1 MNDMKNYCFCWFQL
15 LFDLFQI
22 SMFSDYQVVF
32 WLTNYLLSA
41 VSLSAVGSREELR
54 RKKEPGNPE
63 PRTRT
68 QKQFPFP
75 VYSGKVAEDQFRLFR
90 ASLSAIVS
98 LELLTFPVTICNSCD
113 QKSLKSFV
121 GGESFAHSQT
131 HEFRADYSISHI
143 FYVIE
148 ADQF

>member
-1 MNDMKNYCFCWFQL
+1 MLSGATLGFPGATE
-15 LFDLFQI
+15 I
-22 SMFSDYQVVF
+22 SVAS
-32 WLTNYLLSA
+32 WLSH
-41 VSLSAVGSREELR
+41 SQSRLSAVGCRFTNHHEIEV
-54 RKKEPGNPE
+54 RKKEPNTE
-63 PRTRT
+63 TVSIPRYI
-68 QKQFPFP
+68 P
-75 VYSGKVAEDQFRLFR
+75 GKLRRINFDYFEHR
-90 ASLSAIVS
+90 SLLS
-98 LELLTFPVTICNSCD
+98 LELLTFRVTICNSCD